1 MDHDAF
7 SDIAYGMWENVP
19 SPFKERIIN
28 VALLIEDAPTEEEL
42 RAEGIE
48 DGTLLGL
55 YRGIPNTERGEGYG
69 VGMTLPDTIT
79 LYRLPI
85 LEEAAADARE
95 GESREDAVRRVT
107 AETLWHEV
115 GHYFGLSEEEIHERE
130 EEGTNAFNV
139 THPPS
144 SGV

>member
-1 MDHDAF
+1 MELDVFAEL
-7 SDIAYGMWENVP
+7 AYGMWKNVP
-19 SPFKERIIN
+19 SPYKERIRN
-28 VALLIEDAPTEEEL
+28 VALLIEDEPSQEDLLEN
-42 RAEGIE
+42 GIE
-48 DGTLLGL
+48 EGTLLGL
-55 YRGIPNTERGEGYG
+55 YKGIPNTERGEGYG

-85 LEEAAADARE
+85 LEEAAEDTRE
-95 GESREDAVRRVT
+95 GETYEDAIRRVA

-130 EEGTNAFNV
+130 EEGTNAFGRNA
-139 THPPS
+139 HPS